1 MIPALWLAAAYGVSE
16 FFVARVLRSRAPD
29 SANTDKGSLR
39 RLMLVIYCSAFA
51 AIYASNAWPQLNFGN
66 EYLYWIGLATFVSG
80 VAVRWAAIAW
90 LGKFFTV
97 NVAIADDHRVIDTGP
112 YRYIR
117 HPAYLG
123 VLLAFLGLGLCIGN
137 AATLFFFFVPP
148 TAVFLHRIRIEED
161 ALSNGLSHAYVQYMQ
176 RTKRLIPGVY

>member
-1 MIPALWLAAAYGVSE
+1 MIPALWLAAAYGISE
-16 FFVARVLRSRAPD
+16 FFVALVLRSKAPD
-29 SANTDKGSLR
+29 SPNTDKGSLR
-39 RLMLVIYCSAFA
+39 RLMLVIYGSAFV
-51 AIYASNAWPQLNFGN
+51 AIYASKLWPQFYFGN
-66 EYLYWIGLATFVSG
+66 DYWYWIGAATFVIG
-80 VAVRWAAIAW
+80 LAVRWTAILW

-97 NVAIADDHRVIDTGP
+97 NVAIASDHRVIDTGP

-123 VLLAFLGLGLCIGN
+123 VLLAFFGLGLCIGN

-148 TAVFLHRIRIEED
+148 TAAFLHRIRIEED
-161 ALSNGLSHAYVQYMQ
+161 ALKTGLSHAYVQYMQ